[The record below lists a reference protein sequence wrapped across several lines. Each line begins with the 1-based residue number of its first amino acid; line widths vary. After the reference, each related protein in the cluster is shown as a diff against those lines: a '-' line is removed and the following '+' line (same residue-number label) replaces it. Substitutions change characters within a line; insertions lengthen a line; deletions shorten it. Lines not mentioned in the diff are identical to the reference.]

1 MKKLLLLFVVVNFSW
16 LSLQAS
22 TKDYTVTLLEQDANH
37 VRLKFVLNDYQLLDQ
52 DEINNEMHQILHSNG
67 GFSSLKLGT
76 PDLLHFT
83 SNIQLPDRGT
93 SNIVI
98 VNSSYNDL
106 QNINIVPSKGSLKRN
121 IDPSTVP
128 YVKGSIYTVNSFFP
142 SSACVLG
149 DPYIHRSVRG
159 QNVVFQPFKYN
170 PVNRTLRVFE
180 SIVVDVFFD
189 KKSSGFNELQNSLN
203 DVPNSINKL
212 NTRRYLNYQS
222 QKYISLGETGKML
235 VVYYDAFENE
245 LAEWKE
251 WKVSS
256 GYDVEMVSVSSIGNN
271 QSSIYNYVKDYYQNN
286 PDFLFLVLV
295 GDHQQVA
302 CYNAGSTG
310 GWGSE
315 IKWSDSKYGLIEG
328 NDWYPEIYV
337 GRFSA
342 SNATDL
348 QNVIE
353 RNMEYEVYPD
363 TGNHYKRAIGLGSNE
378 GQGIGHMGE
387 ADWQHLRNIRTDLLG
402 YGFSEVYEFYDG
414 SQGGSDASG
423 NPNSSVINNAVNQ
436 GITLFNYTG
445 HGDLNTC
452 ITGNYSSS
460 NINSATNNGKYPFV
474 VSVAC
479 NNGTFTTGTCLAEAW
494 QRASH
499 LGSPT
504 GSIGV
509 AASSILMAWAPPMA
523 TQDEI
528 VDILTEKYPSN
539 QLKTLGGLFYSGQ
552 MYMLD
557 SYNSSNTAKE
567 VIETWV
573 FFGDPSV
580 MIRSDVPSDIVVTH
594 DSLKFTGLTEL
605 SIGCDVENAVVTL
618 FLRDSLI
625 GKSTVLNGQVDFTF
639 DSILSVDSLKI
650 VASAYNKTPYFGK
663 VSIIEEPIIDPVGN
677 STEIT
682 LFPNP
687 IENRELNIFF
697 ILDNDQSMV
706 FNIYNQLGQLISS
719 PEYNLNEGGNELTF
733 NLDFLSSGLY
743 VLSTELNG
751 QKTFNQFFIP

>member
-1 MKKLLLLFVVVNFSW
+1 MKKILILFAALSISW

-22 TKDYTVTLLEQDANH
+22 VKDYSVELLEQDANH
-37 VRLKFVLNDYQLLDQ
+37 VRIKFILNDYQLLNQ
-52 DEINNEMHQILHSNG
+52 AEINNQMHQILHSNG
-67 GFSSLKLGT
+67 GFSSLQAGN
-76 PDLLHFT
+76 PDLLNFT
-83 SNIQLPDRGT
+83 TNIQLPSRG
-93 SNIVI
+93 SSKVI
-98 VNSSYNDL
+98 LVNSSYNDVL
-106 QNINIVPSKGSLKRN
+106 NVNIIPSKGSLKRN
-121 IDPSTVP
+121 IDPSSIP
-128 YVKGSIYTVNSFFP
+128 YVKGSVYGENKFYPSTV
-142 SSACVLG
+142 SALG
-149 DPYIHRSVRG
+149 NPYIHRSVRG
-159 QNVVFQPFKYN
+159 QNVVFHPFQYHPINK
-170 PVNRTLRVFE
+170 TLRVYE

-189 KKSSGFNELQNSLN
+189 KKKTGQNEIQNKLN
-203 DVPNSINKL
+203 EIPSSINKL
-212 NTRRYLNYQS
+212 NNRRYINYQS
-222 QKYISLGETGKML
+222 QKYVSLGETGKML
-235 VVYYDAFENE
+235 VVYYDAFESE
-245 LAEWKE
+245 LANWKE
-251 WKVSS
+251 WKVRS
-256 GYDVEMVSVSSIGNN
+256 GFDVEMVPISSIGNN
-271 QSSIYNYVKDYYQNN
+271 QSSIYSYVKNYYQNN

-302 CYNAGSTG
+302 CYNAGNTN
-310 GWGSE
+310 SE
-315 IKWSDSKYGLIEG
+315 IKWSDSKYGLIDG
-328 NDWYPEIYV
+328 NDWYPELYV

-342 SNATDL
+342 SNTSDL
-348 QNVIE
+348 RNEID
-353 RNMEYEVYPD
+353 RNMEYEVSPVLS
-363 TGNHYKRAIGLGSNE
+363 NHYNKAIGLGSNE

-387 ADWQHLRNIRTDLLG
+387 ADWQHLRNIRTDLLN
-402 YGFSEVYEFYDG
+402 YGFSQVHEFYDG

-423 NPNSSVINNAVNQ
+423 NPNSLMINNAVNN

-474 VSVAC
+474 ISVAC

-494 QRASH
+494 QRASS

-504 GSIGV
+504 GSIAV

-580 MIRSDVPSDIVVTH
+580 MIRSDIPSDIVVNH
-594 DSLKFTGLTEL
+594 DTLKYTGLTEL

-625 GKSTVLNGQVDFTF
+625 GKSIVLNGQVDFTF
-639 DSILSVDSLKI
+639 DSILTVDSLDII
-650 VASAYNKTPYFGK
+650 VSAYNKIPYFGK
-663 VSIIEEPIIDPVGN
+663 VSIIEEPIPDPIGN

-682 LFPNP
+682 MYPNP
-687 IENRELNIFF
+687 IENRDLNIFF
-697 ILDNDQSMV
+697 VLENDQSMA
-706 FNIYNQLGQLISS
+706 FNIYNQLGQLIFS
-719 PEYNLNEGGNELTF
+719 PEYDLSEGGNELTF

-751 QKTFNQFFIP
+751 EKTFNQFFIP

>member
-1 MKKLLLLFVVVNFSW
+1 MKKILILFAALSISW

-22 TKDYTVTLLEQDANH
+22 VKDYSVELLEQDANH
-37 VRLKFVLNDYQLLDQ
+37 VRIKFILNDYQLLNQ
-52 DEINNEMHQILHSNG
+52 AEINNQMHQILHSNG
-67 GFSSLKLGT
+67 GFSSLQAGN
-76 PDLLHFT
+76 PDLLNFT
-83 SNIQLPDRGT
+83 TNIQLPSRG
-93 SNIVI
+93 SSKVI
-98 VNSSYNDL
+98 LVTSSYNDVL
-106 QNINIVPSKGSLKRN
+106 NVNLIPSKGSLKRN
-121 IDPSTVP
+121 IDPSSIP
-128 YVKGSIYTVNSFFP
+128 YVKGSVYGENTFYPSTV
-142 SSACVLG
+142 SALG
-149 DPYIHRSVRG
+149 NPYIHRSVRG
-159 QNVVFQPFKYN
+159 QNVVFHPFQYHPINK
-170 PVNRTLRVFE
+170 TLRVYE

-189 KKSSGFNELQNSLN
+189 KKKTGQNEIQNKLN
-203 DVPNSINKL
+203 EIPSSINKL
-212 NTRRYLNYQS
+212 NNRRYINYQS
-222 QKYISLGETGKML
+222 QKYVSLGETGKML
-235 VVYYDAFENE
+235 VVYYDAFESE
-245 LAEWKE
+245 LANWKE
-251 WKVSS
+251 WKVRS
-256 GYDVEMVSVSSIGNN
+256 GFDVEMVPISSIGNN
-271 QSSIYNYVKDYYQNN
+271 QSSIYSYVKNYYQNN

-302 CYNAGSTG
+302 CYNAGNTN
-310 GWGSE
+310 SE
-315 IKWSDSKYGLIEG
+315 IKWSDSKYGLIDG
-328 NDWYPEIYV
+328 NDWYPELYV

-342 SNATDL
+342 SNTSDL
-348 QNVIE
+348 RNEID
-353 RNMEYEVYPD
+353 RNMEYEVSPVLS
-363 TGNHYKRAIGLGSNE
+363 NHYNKAIGLGSNE

-387 ADWQHLRNIRTDLLG
+387 ADWQHLRNIRTDLLN
-402 YGFSEVYEFYDG
+402 YGFSQVHEFYDG

-423 NPNSSVINNAVNQ
+423 NPNSLMINNAVNN

-474 VSVAC
+474 ISVAC

-494 QRASH
+494 QRASS

-504 GSIGV
+504 GSIAV

-580 MIRSDVPSDIVVTH
+580 MIRSDIPSDIVVNH
-594 DSLKFTGLTEL
+594 DTLKYTGLTEL

-625 GKSTVLNGQVDFTF
+625 GKSIVLNGQVDFTF
-639 DSILSVDSLKI
+639 DSILTVDSLDII
-650 VASAYNKTPYFGK
+650 VSAYNKIPYFGK
-663 VSIIEEPIIDPVGN
+663 VSIIEEPIPDPIGN

-682 LFPNP
+682 MYPNP
-687 IENRELNIFF
+687 IENRDLNIFF
-697 ILDNDQSMV
+697 VLENDQSMA
-706 FNIYNQLGQLISS
+706 FNIYNQLGQLIFS
-719 PEYNLNEGGNELTF
+719 PEYDLSEGGNELTF

-751 QKTFNQFFIP
+751 EKTFNQFFIP

>member
-1 MKKLLLLFVVVNFSW
+1 MFAALSISW

-22 TKDYTVTLLEQDANH
+22 VKDYSVELLEQDANH
-37 VRLKFVLNDYQLLDQ
+37 VRIKFILNDYQLLNQ
-52 DEINNEMHQILHSNG
+52 AEINNQMHQILHSNG
-67 GFSSLKLGT
+67 GFSSLQAGN
-76 PDLLHFT
+76 PDLLNFT
-83 SNIQLPDRGT
+83 TNIQLPSRG
-93 SNIVI
+93 SSKVI
-98 VNSSYNDL
+98 LVNSSYNDVL
-106 QNINIVPSKGSLKRN
+106 NVNIIPSKGSLKRN
-121 IDPSTVP
+121 IDPSSIP
-128 YVKGSIYTVNSFFP
+128 YVKGSVYGENKFYPSTV
-142 SSACVLG
+142 SALG
-149 DPYIHRSVRG
+149 NPYIHRSVRG
-159 QNVVFQPFKYN
+159 QNVVFHPFQYHPINK
-170 PVNRTLRVFE
+170 TLRVYE

-189 KKSSGFNELQNSLN
+189 KKKTGQNEIQNKLN
-203 DVPNSINKL
+203 EIPSSINKL
-212 NTRRYLNYQS
+212 NNRRYINYQS
-222 QKYISLGETGKML
+222 QKYVSLGETGKML
-235 VVYYDAFENE
+235 VVYYDAFESE
-245 LAEWKE
+245 LANWKE
-251 WKVSS
+251 WKVRS
-256 GYDVEMVSVSSIGNN
+256 GFDVEMVPISSIGNN
-271 QSSIYNYVKDYYQNN
+271 QSSIYSYVKNYYQNN

-302 CYNAGSTG
+302 CYNAGNTN
-310 GWGSE
+310 SE
-315 IKWSDSKYGLIEG
+315 IKWSDSKYGLIDG
-328 NDWYPEIYV
+328 NDWYPELYV

-342 SNATDL
+342 SNTSDL
-348 QNVIE
+348 RNEID
-353 RNMEYEVYPD
+353 RNMEYEVSPVLS
-363 TGNHYKRAIGLGSNE
+363 NHYNKAIGLGSNE

-387 ADWQHLRNIRTDLLG
+387 ADWQHLRNIRTDLLN
-402 YGFSEVYEFYDG
+402 YGFSQVHEFYDG

-423 NPNSSVINNAVNQ
+423 NPNSLMINNAVNN

-474 VSVAC
+474 ISVAC

-494 QRASH
+494 QRASS

-504 GSIGV
+504 GSIAV

-580 MIRSDVPSDIVVTH
+580 MIRSDIPSDIVVNH
-594 DSLKFTGLTEL
+594 DTLKYTGLTEL

-625 GKSTVLNGQVDFTF
+625 GKSIVLNGQVDFTF
-639 DSILSVDSLKI
+639 DSILTVDSLDII
-650 VASAYNKTPYFGK
+650 VSAYNKIPYFGK
-663 VSIIEEPIIDPVGN
+663 VSIIEEPIPDPIGN

-682 LFPNP
+682 MYPNP
-687 IENRELNIFF
+687 IENRDLNIFF
-697 ILDNDQSMV
+697 VLENDQSMA
-706 FNIYNQLGQLISS
+706 FNIYNQLGQLIFS
-719 PEYNLNEGGNELTF
+719 PEYDLSEGGNELTF

-751 QKTFNQFFIP
+751 EKTFNQFFIP